1 MAAVEGTCTNLLLL
15 ELHCMIRLLHAR
27 TAQFMHSIQQRC
39 IIGILHL
46 HCSDTHTVFKY
57 NSWHC
62 PSYESSKVGCNSE
75 VHANA
80 IHDDARAGC
89 CGTQY
94 TRIGACTHNPST
106 YEER

>member
-27 TAQFMHSIQQRC
+27 TAQLTHSIQQ
-39 IIGILHL
+39 
-46 HCSDTHTVFKY
+46 HCA
-57 NSWHC
+57 
-62 PSYESSKVGCNSE
+62 SYDSVDSNSE

-106 YEER
+106 NEER